1 LFKDETLSF
10 MDLDN
15 ARPQELVSQY
25 LLELKGRGTMLS
37 YSDHEIVEAWL
48 AAARSL
54 DDLLVVL
61 SELAPPYLTREPKPR
76 SLGGLKNRVLSRLAQ
91 MR

>member
-1 LFKDETLSF
+1 MSF
-10 MDLDN
+10 MDLGN

-25 LLELKGRGTMLS
+25 LLELRGKGTMLC
-37 YSDHEIVEAWL
+37 YSDHEVLEVWI
-48 AAARSL
+48 AAAASL

-61 SELAPPYLTREPKPR
+61 SELAPPYLEKIPAPR
-76 SLGGLKNRVLSRLAQ
+76 SMAGLKNRVLNRLAQ